1 MAESNKR
8 IEAKEEKTKT
18 LHIGESVHSR
28 FKNILRKSQ
37 NLNGTA
43 EEVILAYVEK
53 QEKFLSKG

>member
-1 MAESNKR
+1 MANKL
-8 IEAKEEKTKT
+8 KQDKQDEEKTKT
-18 LHIGESVHSR
+18 LHIGESVHGR

-53 QEKFLSKG
+53 QEKNLPKR